1 MRREVNQWTLDDN
14 FTVIKTTA
22 ITINKA
28 VWLNEA
34 LGSKHLDQSVLL
46 WMGQGLG
53 YLRHKSPYLGF
64 SMKYVSK
71 CQMANKTAGM
81 GALHPLGELV
91 SHPNKARSLQQR
103 VLQPPSKHG
112 SMNTFLLTDLELWWS
127 LTGRKWHGFGLY
139 LLFITAAFL
148 RGTRGRIWCLCVI
161 VLTPSHILSPV
172 HLLSPLLICAVCLQ
186 ISDILLRLGSGVP
199 ALPARRERDPQ
210 CIPWGASSIFSF
222 LILL

>member
-1 MRREVNQWTLDDN
+1 M
-14 FTVIKTTA
+14 
-22 ITINKA
+22 
-28 VWLNEA
+28 
-34 LGSKHLDQSVLL
+34 
-46 WMGQGLG
+46 
-53 YLRHKSPYLGF
+53 
-64 SMKYVSK
+64 
-71 CQMANKTAGM
+71 
-81 GALHPLGELV
+81 LV
-91 SHPNKARSLQQR
+91 SAKWLTKLQEWEHCIHLVSWYHIGTRPEVYSNVSSSLHLNMAPWTRFSSLVLSSDGARYR
-103 VLQPPSKHG
+103 
-112 SMNTFLLTDLELWWS
+112 

>member
-1 MRREVNQWTLDDN
+1 MRHEVNQWTLDDN

-81 GALHPLGELV
+81 GELHPLGELV

-127 LTGRKWHGFGLY
+127 SVPPDRKEMAWLWS
-139 LLFITAAFL
+139 LFAIYYSSISQRHQRKDLVLVCNCINALPHTVPCASSVSSPN
-148 RGTRGRIWCLCVI
+148 LCC
-161 VLTPSHILSPV
+161 LSPDKWYPPQIRIRCPCSACPKGKG
-172 HLLSPLLICAVCLQ
+172 SPVYPVGCEQ
-186 ISDILLRLGSGVP
+186 Y
-199 ALPARRERDPQ
+199 
-210 CIPWGASSIFSF
+210 F
-222 LILL
+222 